1 MPSNARP
8 GKASHTKAQTR
19 LSIRVSRTRDAHQ
32 YDRRRRAAD
41 LTFAP
46 AVRPATAS
54 DYADA
59 HRVNPLT
66 PPAPKRQVGIT
77 VRSA

>member
-41 LTFAP
+41 LTFE
-46 AVRPATAS
+46 VR
-54 DYADA
+54 
-59 HRVNPLT
+59 LT
-66 PPAPKRQVGIT
+66 KCTSSGP
-77 VRSA
+77 